1 MASLVEYF
9 GSDGLVID
17 QNLVFQG
24 KGKTTDD
31 LLRELNDFGLDVPFL
46 DTSGDLI
53 RVSVRASVGVRPD
66 KHGEKSGWYAANQ
79 MGEHTF
85 CSFGNWR
92 TGEERKW
99 SSVQPN
105 DLTVAERA
113 DLQKKLKEA
122 KELAEKHKKQRYNEV
137 SLDCVARFKSYGKT
151 SKHQYLDT
159 KKIKIEGLRANKK
172 LLVVPIYNVD
182 GDLRSLQ
189 YISERGEKRFVSAS
203 EVRGN
208 FYPIGFDLQNLAQQK
223 TIYIVEGLATGATV
237 NEATSYP
244 VVCVFSANF
253 GLHAL
258 SKLREKTQAKFIVAF
273 DNDKNGI
280 GKQKAE
286 DCANAISDCIVRI
299 PSVPGDYNDLA
310 LQNGLEQ
317 VRAELLQTG
326 LGLKQYTVRGL
337 VENPPPREWLVQGL
351 VEKSKPMLLASIGG
365 VGKSMLALD
374 LGLKTITGKGFW
386 LDNPIKRAGNVVI
399 LAAEDDRIE
408 INRRVNALD
417 PKLKRLQAAYDLYCF
432 TVPDFGKPFSL
443 LKEDNLG
450 LHTTPQA
457 EELMLELENIP
468 DLELVVIDPIQA
480 FVNAPITT
488 SQEASQMY
496 SQFAATIASR
506 FNTACM
512 SIHHMAKTG
521 LTGTEDVMQA
531 RASIRGSSALVDG
544 ARAAIAI
551 WLAPES
557 EAEQICSEQG
567 VEYDRLRVVKCGV
580 VKANS
585 SEVDTKIKTLFRKNA
600 ILEPIKD
607 QGLINW
613 E

>member
-1 MASLVEYF
+1 MASLVKYF
-9 GSDGLVID
+9 GNDGLVID
-17 QNLVFQG
+17 QHLVFQG

-31 LLRELNDFGLDVPFL
+31 LMRELNDFGLDVPYL
-46 DTSGDLI
+46 DTSGSLV
-53 RVSVRASVGVRPD
+53 RVAVRASSSVRPD

-99 SSVQPN
+99 SSVQPH

-122 KELAEKHKKQRYNEV
+122 KEIAEQHKIERYNEV
-137 SLDCVARFKSYGKT
+137 SVDCRARFDSYEELSEHPYLR
-151 SKHQYLDT
+151 SKN
-159 KKIKIEGLRANKK
+159 IKCRGLRANKK
-172 LLVVPIYNVD
+172 LLVVPIYNAD
-182 GDLRSLQ
+182 SELRSLQ
-189 YISERGEKRFVSAS
+189 YISPEGEKRFVSAS

-208 FYPIGFDLQNLAQQK
+208 FYPLGFDLKDLAQQK
-223 TIYIVEGLATGATV
+223 TIYVVEGLATGATV
-237 NEATSYP
+237 NEATSDP

-253 GLHAL
+253 GLQAL
-258 SKLREKTQAKFIVAF
+258 TKLREKTQAKFIVAF
-273 DNDKNGI
+273 DNDKNHI
-280 GKQKAE
+280 GQKKAE
-286 DCANAISDCIVRI
+286 DCANAIANCIARI
-299 PSVPGDYNDLA
+299 PSKPGDFNDLA
-310 LQNGLEQ
+310 LEHGIEQ

-326 LGLKQYTVRGL
+326 LGLKQYAVRDL
-337 VENPPPREWLVQGL
+337 VEDPPPREWLVQGL
-351 VEKSKPMLLASIGG
+351 VERSKPMLLASIGG

-374 LGLKTITGKGFW
+374 LGLKTITGNGFW

-408 INRRVNALD
+408 INRRINALD
-417 PKLKRLQAAYDLYCF
+417 PKYKRIQASYDMYCF
-432 TVPDFGKPFSL
+432 SVPDFGKPFTL
-443 LKEDNLG
+443 LKEDKLG
-450 LHTTPQA
+450 LHTTAQA
-457 EELMLELENIP
+457 EELMHELETIP

-496 SQFAATIASR
+496 SQFAARIASR
-506 FNTACM
+506 FNA
-512 SIHHMAKTG
+512 SVISVHHMSKVG

-551 WLAPES
+551 WLAPEG
-557 EAEQICSEQG
+557 EAEQVCSEQG

-585 SEVDTKIKTLFRKNA
+585 SEVDTKVKTLFRKNA
-600 ILEPIKD
+600 ILEPIDDK
-607 QGLINW
+607 GGINW